1 MVVRPLARNWGSC
14 KATGAQFQGMWRVG
28 PDRRGSLEGRAK
40 QECFTRPPRP
50 CALQECAKILY
61 EEID

>member
-1 MVVRPLARNWGSC
+1 MQPVRKC
-14 KATGAQFQGMWRVG
+14 QGMCQVG
-28 PDRRGSLEGRAK
+28 PEGRGSQEGGAK